1 MSNFS
6 LKENLLW
13 RDWLLRAALVIG
25 TVAIVVW
32 SMPHDNNNSY
42 LVEQGKPWKYAD
54 LTAPFDFPVYK
65 SDEAIKHE
73 RDSILKQYE
82 PYYNIDASIEARMVR
97 KFVSDYPEGIAE
109 LPQDYIE
116 IISNRLHSLYQQG
129 IMESKEYEELKKDT
143 FSMIR
148 IVNNKQ
154 SSSVSILEIYSAKS
168 AY

>member
-82 PYYNIDASIEARMVR
+82 PY
-97 KFVSDYPEGIAE
+97 
-109 LPQDYIE
+109 
-116 IISNRLHSLYQQG
+116 
-129 IMESKEYEELKKDT
+129 
-143 FSMIR
+143 
-148 IVNNKQ
+148 
-154 SSSVSILEIYSAKS
+154 
-168 AY
+168 

>member
-82 PYYNIDASIEARMVR
+82 PYYNIDVSIEARMVR
-97 KFVSDYPEGIAE
+97 KFVSE
-109 LPQDYIE
+109 
-116 IISNRLHSLYQQG
+116 
-129 IMESKEYEELKKDT
+129 
-143 FSMIR
+143 
-148 IVNNKQ
+148 
-154 SSSVSILEIYSAKS
+154 
-168 AY
+168 